1 MARVDIYIHHAGGSD
16 GTQTSTVKNTAAMGS
31 SAKLNTQAKKMI
43 TKGATAAVIAVQ
55 AAEKVAKEI
64 IDYADYMFQRHMKL
78 NDDYIGQRNYT
89 AVKNIVG
96 RAGSV
101 VTAIGS
107 GFATGGPAGA
117 VIAGL
122 ISVAA
127 IGVDITQNYQQQTDN
142 IQKMELNLSFN
153 RMRSGYSLTSG
164 SIGEDR

>member
-1 MARVDIYIHHAGGSD
+1 
-16 GTQTSTVKNTAAMGS
+16 
-31 SAKLNTQAKKMI
+31 MI
-43 TKGATAAVIAVQ
+43 TKGATAAIIAVQ
-55 AAEKVAKEI
+55 AAQAAAKELVSFG
-64 IDYADYMFQRHMKL
+64 DYVFQRHMKL

-122 ISVAA
+122 ISVAS
-127 IGVDITQNYQQQTDN
+127 IGVDIAENYMQQNDN